1 MNLPFSTEQFFNV
14 IEKYN
19 LSIFP
24 FQLIINVLGI
34 ACLFLLHSKWSSKDK
49 IIGIYLGALW
59 IWIGAAY
66 HLAFFATINKAAL
79 LFGVIFILQ
88 GVLILYYSL
97 IKNRLAFTFA
107 FRVKDYLGY
116 FFILYG
122 LIIYPIISYFVEG
135 SFKMTIIMGLPC
147 PSTIFSFGLFMLSS
161 NKFPKILLIIPSLW
175 ALVGLSA
182 AINIGVYQD
191 VMILI
196 AALAANIFLISR
208 RSN

>member
-59 IWIGAAY
+59 IWIGAVY

-97 IKNRLAFTFA
+97 IKKPTCIHVCFSG
-107 FRVKDYLGY
+107 K
-116 FFILYG
+116 G
-122 LIIYPIISYFVEG
+122 L
-135 SFKMTIIMGLPC
+135 
-147 PSTIFSFGLFMLSS
+147 FGLLFHFIRIDNLS
-161 NKFPKILLIIPSLW
+161 NNQLFC
-175 ALVGLSA
+175 
-182 AINIGVYQD
+182 
-191 VMILI
+191 
-196 AALAANIFLISR
+196 
-208 RSN
+208 